1 MYVIVYDDCSDDGKL
16 TNYAYYKSLAQ
27 AQAVIDKWIID
38 NKYIEEMYRIETYR
52 IETLRPG
59 DRA

>member
-1 MYVIVYDDCSDDGKL
+1 MYVIVYGEGKL
-16 TNYAYYKSLAQ
+16 TNYAYYKSLTQ
-27 AQAVIDKWIID
+27 VQAVIDKWIID
-38 NKYIEEMYRIETYR
+38 DEDNKGMYR

>member
-1 MYVIVYDDCSDDGKL
+1 MYVIVYGEGKL

-38 NKYIEEMYRIETYR
+38 NKYSEGMYR